1 MKKNTLDQKN
11 KKYIVN
17 LGKENL
23 EQLTRRSKFICKKK
37 KCLRWEKIA
46 DYSCKMFI
54 IQIEV

>member
-1 MKKNTLDQKN
+1 MKKNTLDKKN

-37 KCLRWEKIA
+37 KV
-46 DYSCKMFI
+46 F
-54 IQIEV
+54 EVGKNC